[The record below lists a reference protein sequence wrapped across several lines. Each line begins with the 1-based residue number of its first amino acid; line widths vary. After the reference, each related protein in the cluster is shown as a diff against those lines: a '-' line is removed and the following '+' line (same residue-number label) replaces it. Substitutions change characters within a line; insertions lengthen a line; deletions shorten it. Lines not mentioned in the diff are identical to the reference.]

1 MSAIKHETV
10 KLSNKGEL
18 VIPRA
23 IREAL
28 HWVPGM
34 ELTVVP
40 SGQGVMIQ
48 PKRKKTGKRLEDL
61 RGCIQYDGP
70 PIPDDVLHAPVD
82 YREDWEESE
91 KHSR

>member
-1 MSAIKHETV
+1 MSVLKAETV
-10 KLSNKGEL
+10 RLSSKGQL

-28 HWVPGM
+28 HWEPGT

-40 SGQGVMIQ
+40 AGNGLLIQ
-48 PKRKKTGKRLEDL
+48 QKRKKGTKRLEDL
-61 RGCIQYDGP
+61 RGCIKYGGP
-70 PIPDDVLHAPVD
+70 PITDEVLQAPVD

-91 KHSR
+91 KRSK